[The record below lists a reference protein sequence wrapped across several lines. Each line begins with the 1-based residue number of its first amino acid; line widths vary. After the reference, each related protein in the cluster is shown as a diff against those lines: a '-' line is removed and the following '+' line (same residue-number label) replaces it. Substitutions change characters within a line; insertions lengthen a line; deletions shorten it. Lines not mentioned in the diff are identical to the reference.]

1 MNHKENKRTV
11 ILVGKNM
18 VFILLKSYLVK
29 FLELEYNIGGGY
41 DITRDRFVCDVNGS
55 YFFAVTLVSDE
66 PTIYDFTM
74 NVTLF
79 QKSIF

>member
-1 MNHKENKRTV
+1 M
-11 ILVGKNM
+11 
-18 VFILLKSYLVK
+18 YLVK
-29 FLELEYNIGGGY
+29 FLELQFNVGGGY

-66 PTIYDFTM
+66 PTIYEFTM

-79 QKSIF
+79 LLKGTFLLRTCLF